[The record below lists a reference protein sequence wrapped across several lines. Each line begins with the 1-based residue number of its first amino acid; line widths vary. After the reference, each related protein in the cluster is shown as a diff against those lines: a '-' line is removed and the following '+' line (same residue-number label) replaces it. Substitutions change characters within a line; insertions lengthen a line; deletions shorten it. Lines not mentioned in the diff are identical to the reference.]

1 MSAMPPLTQTQIL
14 AVRCPRE
21 IVMSALLLLADV
33 LPRKNP
39 SSGSSDWLL
48 VVIPVV
54 VVAIGVGLL
63 LLLRSRRR
71 ARRAV
76 EDQDKS

>member
-1 MSAMPPLTQTQIL
+1 MSA
-14 AVRCPRE
+14 
-21 IVMSALLLLADV
+21 LLLADV
-33 LPRKNP
+33 LPRQNP

-48 VVIPVV
+48 VAIPVV
-54 VVAIGVGLL
+54 VVAIGAGLL